1 MTVELLSPS
10 KRAHP
15 HCCSFGLWPRV
26 ELQLGRGDP
35 RGGQGVYPISSTLC
49 RPESRTRAVRLC
61 DPEPG
66 VSCSGPPGPSLPFR
80 CRPLPGLK
88 AEPRGLLGRAAALPK
103 NRAPGEQRERA
114 VPCHD
119 ACHTSECLGRGDGGR
134 GAGPPCRA
142 WGRAGSG
149 GGFYG
154 AAAGGGWGGKGR
166 EMARSGLQRLSAAF
180 CPLPPAE
187 PGAVGGTARD
197 PIPCNSGA
205 AGGCHLR
212 DGSEP
217 PFTARPLGTGL
228 GAWGTGG
235 DGHGA
240 PHSLPHGSRG
250 GSRPPAPLLGKGQAF
265 ARVCSV
271 IGVACCFRAA
281 ARGR

>member
-1 MTVELLSPS
+1 M
-10 KRAHP
+10 
-15 HCCSFGLWPRV
+15 
-26 ELQLGRGDP
+26 
-35 RGGQGVYPISSTLC
+35 
-49 RPESRTRAVRLC
+49 RLC

-103 NRAPGEQRERA
+103 NWAPGEQRERA

-142 WGRAGSG
+142 WGRAGS
-149 GGFYG
+149 
-154 AAAGGGWGGKGR
+154 R
-166 EMARSGLQRLSAAF
+166 EMARSGLWRLSAAF

-217 PFTARPLGTGL
+217 PFTARPLGTGSGRGELAGTGTGLPTPCPTAAGGGLGLQPPSWGRAKLSL
-228 GAWGTGG
+228 GA
-235 DGHGA
+235 
-240 PHSLPHGSRG
+240 
-250 GSRPPAPLLGKGQAF
+250 
-265 ARVCSV
+265 VV
-271 IGVACCFRAA
+271 
-281 ARGR
+281 

>member
-10 KRAHP
+10 KRADP

-103 NRAPGEQRERA
+103 NWAPGEQRERA

-166 EMARSGLQRLSAAF
+166 EGRWLALVCGGSVLRSVPFLRQNQGLWAAPRGTPSPATVVLLGAVTFGMAPSPHLLPVLWGQVRGVGNWRGRARGSPLPAPRQPGGGLGLQPPSWGRAKLS
-180 CPLPPAE
+180 L
-187 PGAVGGTARD
+187 
-197 PIPCNSGA
+197 
-205 AGGCHLR
+205 
-212 DGSEP
+212 GS
-217 PFTARPLGTGL
+217 
-228 GAWGTGG
+228 
-235 DGHGA
+235 
-240 PHSLPHGSRG
+240 
-250 GSRPPAPLLGKGQAF
+250 
-265 ARVCSV
+265 VV
-271 IGVACCFRAA
+271 
-281 ARGR
+281 

>member
-10 KRAHP
+10 KRADP

-103 NRAPGEQRERA
+103 NWAPGEQRERA

-119 ACHTSECLGRGDGGR
+119 ACHTSECLGRGDGER

-166 EMARSGLQRLSAAF
+166 EGRWLALVCGGSVLRSVPFLRQNQGCGRHRAGPHPLQQWCCWGLS
-180 CPLPPAE
+180 
-187 PGAVGGTARD
+187 
-197 PIPCNSGA
+197 
-205 AGGCHLR
+205 
-212 DGSEP
+212 
-217 PFTARPLGTGL
+217 PLGWLRAPTYCPSSGDRF

-250 GSRPPAPLLGKGQAF
+250 GVSASSPPPGEGP
-265 ARVCSV
+265 S
-271 IGVACCFRAA
+271 FRS
-281 ARGR
+281 GL